1 VVSRAAQQQRTQE
14 MAVQRAR
21 QNSLRSCLMN
31 RGYSEI
37 KLTPEQREH
46 LATLPEGSD
55 ARREYLHKLGSDPA
69 VIKAGRIEQPA
80 S

>member
-1 VVSRAAQQQRTQE
+1 
-14 MAVQRAR
+14 
-21 QNSLRSCLMN
+21 MN